1 MNEKFKSFLGDLA
14 LGALVAAAVTW
25 LNVTRG
31 YSFLHCLCDGFFV
44 SAVLLLGLGGLRGVR
59 NKGAFDI
66 AGYGLN
72 TAVRIAFPF
81 LHGKEDADV
90 YEYSQRKAEKRKGAG
105 GLLAA
110 GTVYLVLSIIVL
122 AMYYAVRS

>member
-1 MNEKFKSFLGDLA
+1 MNEKFKSLLGDLA

-59 NKGAFDI
+59 NKGAFDV
-66 AGYGLN
+66 AGYGLS
-72 TAVRIAFPF
+72 TAVRTVFPF
-81 LHGKEDADV
+81 MRGEEDADV

-110 GTVYLVLSIIVL
+110 GAVYLFLSVIAL
-122 AMYYAVRS
+122 ALYYAVRS

>member
-1 MNEKFKSFLGDLA
+1 MNEKFKSVLGNLA
-14 LGALVAAAVTW
+14 VGAPVAAAVTW

-31 YSFLHCLCDGFFV
+31 YPFLHCLCDGLFV

-59 NKGAFDI
+59 NKGTFDVV
-66 AGYGLN
+66 GFGFS
-72 TAVRIAFPF
+72 TAVRIALPF
-81 LHGKEDADV
+81 LHGEEDADV

-110 GTVYLVLSIIVL
+110 GAVYLVLSIVAL
-122 AMYYAVRS
+122 ALYYAIRS